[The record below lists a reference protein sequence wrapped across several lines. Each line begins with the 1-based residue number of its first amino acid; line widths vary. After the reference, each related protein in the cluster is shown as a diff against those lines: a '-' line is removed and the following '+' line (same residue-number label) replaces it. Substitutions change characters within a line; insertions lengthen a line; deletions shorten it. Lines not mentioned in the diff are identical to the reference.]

1 MKNFSCKNREFTAT
15 ISSLKKNLHDRF
27 HEKDLIKLELQG
39 KRISIKNSNML
50 ISKKYLIYGVKKQI

>member
-1 MKNFSCKNREFTAT
+1 MQKQRIYCHHIFT
-15 ISSLKKNLHDRF
+15 KKNLHDRF